1 MDGSP
6 VRGQKSGIIQLNQ
19 VEDPQTFQAEIVRV
33 IRADLP
39 QTEIFFGLLEP
50 VSNTLQLPAW
60 VRSHLERHPGLAL
73 KLEQG
78 AMVGISHADDSLM
91 LRPASAARASVVL
104 IPIINNGTLL
114 GAIGLVSSLDG
125 RHLSAEEVEGVRQ
138 LSYDAAPILARLLQI
153 DALTRK
159 NEELVHNAERVART
173 EANLAKTI
181 EDKNIRDAL
190 LKMGW
195 HLQSNVAH
203 DLRTPLAAIRG
214 YARMILDGRSGEI
227 NDTQRE
233 YLRILTENTN
243 RLINIVS
250 WMSHIAELTAQ
261 HFSLTTFDL
270 RHVWAEALTASR
282 QRLAAKSLTLTERIP
297 DESFEIIAD
306 RESLSYVFN
315 ELITAAVKVAGEGSA
330 ITAEFSRG
338 REREIMVKITASGSS
353 IAPEVLSKIFE
364 RSFNSSVKPGMTT
377 SDDAG
382 INLSG
387 TYDAV
392 GMHGG
397 RMFVNSTSAQV
408 STFLF
413 TLPAVVVGGEDKSHE
428 QAVNFGRR

>member
-1 MDGSP
+1 
-6 VRGQKSGIIQLNQ
+6 
-19 VEDPQTFQAEIVRV
+19 
-33 IRADLP
+33 
-39 QTEIFFGLLEP
+39 
-50 VSNTLQLPAW
+50 
-60 VRSHLERHPGLAL
+60 
-73 KLEQG
+73 
-78 AMVGISHADDSLM
+78 
-91 LRPASAARASVVL
+91 
-104 IPIINNGTLL
+104 
-114 GAIGLVSSLDG
+114 
-125 RHLSAEEVEGVRQ
+125 
-138 LSYDAAPILARLLQI
+138 AAPILARLLQI
-153 DALTRK
+153 ESLTRK
-159 NEELVHNAERVART
+159 NQELAQNVERVARA

-181 EDKNIRDAL
+181 EDKNFRDAL

-227 NDTQRE
+227 NNTQRE

-243 RLINIVS
+243 RLINVVS

-261 HFSLTTFDL
+261 NFSLTTFDL
-270 RHVWAEALTASR
+270 RHVWAEALSASR

-297 DESFEIIAD
+297 DESFEIIGA

-315 ELITAAVKVAGEGSA
+315 ELITAAVKSAGTGSA

-338 REREIMVKITASGSS
+338 REREIMVKISASGSS
-353 IAPEVLSKIFE
+353 ISPEILSKIYE
-364 RSFNSSVKPGMTT
+364 RSFNSSVRPGMTT
-377 SDDAG
+377 SDDAS

-387 TYDAV
+387 TYDVV

-413 TLPAVVVGGEDKSHE
+413 TLPAVVVGSEDKSHE